1 MVRIYFS
8 TDGQTGVK
16 LIDDSTYFTS
26 IKHFFDLL
34 MNGYCSY
41 MINNKKNE
49 VVRVDSLI
57 CDTSSRRIWEKLI
70 AHQYSSNG
78 RRHKN

>member
-41 MINNKKNE
+41 MINNKKM
-49 VVRVDSLI
+49 
-57 CDTSSRRIWEKLI
+57 K
-70 AHQYSSNG
+70 
-78 RRHKN
+78 